1 MPRQAQVFRLPM
13 SGPDDVSGIVS
24 LISDGKLDPQQI
36 IAILGKTEGNGCVND
51 FTRGYATQSLRAMLA
66 SYLGEAEIARIPL
79 VMSGGT
85 EGGLSPHW
93 IVFSRIE
100 GTGSAEAGTDTP
112 ALAMA
117 GVITRPLDPREIG
130 RNAQAELVRA
140 AVLEAMV
147 HADITGP
154 DDVHF
159 VQIKCP
165 LLTAERANSV
175 GGDVATDNMLKS
187 MGLSRGASALG
198 VALALGEVATI
209 TDAQIGTDMSL
220 WSSRASCSAGI
231 ELMACEIIIL
241 GLSQRWS
248 GPLRIGHEV
257 MQDAIDAPAVAR
269 LLAQAAPGAPLQEA
283 QSGLVAVLAK
293 AEASSSGQIRGN
305 RHTMLE
311 DSDIS
316 STRHARGFVGGMLA
330 GLVGHTELFVSG
342 GAEHQGP
349 DGGGPVA
356 IIYTSLKG
364 TDA

>member
-1 MPRQAQVFRLPM
+1 MPGEAQVFRLPM

-24 LISDGKLDPQQI
+24 LIADGSLDPAQI

-66 SYLGEAEIARIPL
+66 TYLGEAEIARIPL

-93 IVFSRIE
+93 IVFSQTE
-100 GTGSAEAGTDTP
+100 GTGSVQAETEAP

-130 RNAQAELVRA
+130 RSAQAELVRT
-140 AVLEAMV
+140 AVLEAMTA
-147 HADITGP
+147 ADISGP

-165 LLTAERANSV
+165 LLTSERANSA

-198 VALALGEVATI
+198 VALALGEIDTL

-231 ELMACEIIIL
+231 ELMACEVVVL
-241 GLSQRWS
+241 GLSRQWS
-248 GPLRIGHEV
+248 GPLRIGHDV
-257 MQDAIDAPAVAR
+257 MRDAIDAPAIAG
-269 LLAQAAPGAPLQEA
+269 LLAQAAPGTGLQQA
-283 QSGLVAVLAK
+283 QAGLIAVLAK
-293 AEASSSGQIRGN
+293 AEASGSGQIRGK

-316 STRHARGFVGGMLA
+316 STRHARGFVGGLLA
-330 GLVGHTELFVSG
+330 GLIGHTELFVSG